1 MDRHGNGSNSKKHSP
16 RTARHDASGWHD
28 PMVGPGLGCT
38 LDTVAR
44 HGHVT
49 IFGWSARRPVNS
61 PQIRR
66 ISTKENPNS
75 LLLPL
80 PQTPPPPSLPPSRT
94 PQPRPSLLDPRS
106 ALPSHTAAGTSTTA
120 APSSLPQ
127 SSPRTPAALR
137 WAHTGTTVG
146 RRSPLRPGSAA
157 GRRDLLHCG
166 QVPSEAAGSAPPRGG
181 ASPSEKS

>member
-28 PMVGPGLGCT
+28 PMVGPGLGRT

-49 IFGWSARRPVNS
+49 IFGWSARRHVNS

-80 PQTPPPPSLPPSRT
+80 PQTPPPPSLPPSL
-94 PQPRPSLLDPRS
+94 PREHLSRAPPSLILVAPFPPTPRQ
-106 ALPSHTAAGTSTTA
+106 APAQPPPLP
-120 APSSLPQ
+120 PSLN
-127 SSPRTPAALR
+127 PRHARRRPCD
-137 WAHTGTTVG
+137 G
-146 RRSPLRPGSAA
+146 RI
-157 GRRDLLHCG
+157 
-166 QVPSEAAGSAPPRGG
+166 QAPP
-181 ASPSEKS
+181 